1 MNLPD
6 LKKYRADFE
15 KKEVI
20 TPLAVITAEKIG
32 LLKTLPLPNNTQSGW
47 PWTEETNIEVYH
59 TRKSWPKITIVT
71 PSYNQ
76 DKFLEQTIRA
86 VLLQNYPNL
95 EYIVVDGGST
105 DRSKQIIEKYAPWIS
120 YWQSEK
126 DNGQGH
132 AINLGFSIASGDYY
146 AWINSDDY
154 YSKNVFSEVIK
165 TFLKSKAKF
174 VYGYGLNYYTEKQTF
189 ELIKILPSVD
199 FFLKIPNLV
208 QPSSFWNAQIHKP
221 IWEDLHCAIDFELWL
236 RLVKGQKRKLIKK
249 ALSVANVHE
258 LAKTSD
264 TKMKAKWDAD
274 EKLMWSEKGHGA
286 VPHWGKVNF
295 LNRIR
300 KKIYKT
306 LKLI

>member
-15 KKEVI
+15 KKGVI

-32 LLKTLPLPNNTQSGW
+32 LLKTLPLPDNTKSGW

-59 TRKSWPKITIVT
+59 TKKSWPKITIVT

-146 AWINSDDY
+146 TWINSDDY

-189 ELIKILPSVD
+189 ELIKVMPSVD
-199 FFLKIPNLV
+199 FFSKIPNLV

-264 TKMKAKWDAD
+264 TKIKVKWDAD
-274 EKLMWSEKGHGA
+274 EKLMWSDKGHGA

-300 KKIYKT
+300 TKIYN
-306 LKLI
+306 LLRLI